1 MLKFQLTH
9 ARLCMGRVV
18 ECPQFAIRMFRI
30 EPVIKVNALD
40 TEKTSTKKTVSLVLG
55 SGGARGLAHIGV
67 IRWLEEHDY
76 QIRSVSGCSI
86 GALIGGVYAV
96 GELDTFTQWV
106 RAIKAVNM
114 VSLFDFSLNKA
125 GLVRGDKII
134 NTLKDLIGDRQI
146 EDLAVSFTAVAT
158 DIRHQREVWLDRGSL
173 FDAIRASIS
182 LPLFFT
188 PVTRG
193 DCILIDGGVLNPV
206 PITPTFSDQTDL
218 TIAINLDGAA
228 ELYQDL
234 AASPARV
241 SEQTDT
247 LSYFEKKANEFIRG
261 LLTVNAKKSKD
272 ISEWSYYDIVH
283 QAFDTMQGTI
293 ARQKLAAYPPD
304 VLIEIAS
311 NQCSVFEF
319 DRADELIE
327 LGYQMA
333 SRRLGSRAAGRV
345 TGTR

>member
-1 MLKFQLTH
+1 M
-9 ARLCMGRVV
+9 
-18 ECPQFAIRMFRI
+18 
-30 EPVIKVNALD
+30 N
-40 TEKTSTKKTVSLVLG
+40 TEKSRARKTVSLVLG

-76 QIRSVSGCSI
+76 EIRSVSGCSI
-86 GALIGGVYAV
+86 GALIGGVYAA
-96 GELDTFTQWV
+96 GELETFTQWV
-106 RAIKAVNM
+106 RAIKAVNV

-134 NTLKDLIGDRQI
+134 NTLKELIGDRQI
-146 EDLAVSFTAVAT
+146 EDLAIRFTAVAT
-158 DIRHQREVWLDRGSL
+158 DIRHRREVWLDRGSL

-206 PITPTFSDQTDL
+206 PIAPTFSDQTDI
-218 TIAINLDGAA
+218 TIAINLEGAS

-234 AASPARV
+234 AASSATV
-241 SEQTDT
+241 SAEKTDAS
-247 LSYFEKKANEFIRG
+247 SYFEKKANNFIRG
-261 LLTVNAKKSKD
+261 LLTANAKKSKD
-272 ISEWSYYDIVH
+272 ISDWSYYDIVH

-304 VLIEIAS
+304 VLIEIAA

-333 SRRLGSRAAGRV
+333 RRQLGQPYVQPAE
-345 TGTR
+345 